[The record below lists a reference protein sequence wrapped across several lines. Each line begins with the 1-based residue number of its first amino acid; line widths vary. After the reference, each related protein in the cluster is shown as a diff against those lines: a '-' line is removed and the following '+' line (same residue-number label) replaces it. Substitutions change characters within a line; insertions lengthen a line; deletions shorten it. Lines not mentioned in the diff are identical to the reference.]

1 MNQKFCGRWGVWLV
15 AALILTACPAPGNQ
29 GGSGSGSSGAA
40 PAATAT
46 TSTTGEGGSAA
57 STAGAT
63 VSAMLEATTREYD
76 SAAVDYCSQ
85 ETGINIE
92 VINGPESATDR
103 LAQYLQ
109 FFGAQS
115 EDIDLVQIDVI
126 WPGILAE
133 HLVDMNPYLQSAG
146 VDMSQYFERIV
157 QNNTVDGAL
166 VGIPWFTDAGI
177 LYYRTDLLE
186 KYGYQNGPAT
196 WAELDEMATTIQEG
210 ERANNPDFWGFVWQG
225 NSYEGLTCNALE
237 WQVSNGG
244 GEIVEPD
251 GTISINNPQ
260 AAAAFDLARTWVDR
274 ISPPGVVSYQ
284 EEDARGV
291 WQAGNAAFMRNWP
304 YAYSLG
310 NAEDSVIREQFA
322 VSALPAGTGEGARN
336 ADTLGGWQIA
346 VSRYSDNVDAA
357 TAVAICLAGRE
368 AQKIRATVGSIL
380 PTIGDLYQDEEVLA
394 ANPFF
399 EPLFEVFSG
408 GAVAR
413 PSTVTGENYNEVSTI
428 YFTEVNEVLTGAQT
442 GQQAVEAIEAQLQ
455 DVLQ

>member
-1 MNQKFCGRWGVWLV
+1 
-15 AALILTACPAPGNQ
+15 
-29 GGSGSGSSGAA
+29 
-40 PAATAT
+40 
-46 TSTTGEGGSAA
+46 
-57 STAGAT
+57 
-63 VSAMLEATTREYD
+63 
-76 SAAVDYCSQ
+76 
-85 ETGINIE
+85 
-92 VINGPESATDR
+92 
-103 LAQYLQ
+103 
-109 FFGAQS
+109 
-115 EDIDLVQIDVI
+115 VI

-133 HLVDMNPYLQSAG
+133 HLVDMNPYLESAG
-146 VDMSQYFERIV
+146 VDVSQYFERIV
-157 QNNTVDGAL
+157 QNNTVEGAL
-166 VGIPWFTDAGI
+166 VGIPWFTDAGL

-186 KYGYQNGPAT
+186 KYGYSAGPQT

-210 ERANNPDFWGFVWQG
+210 ERAANPDFWGFVWQG
-225 NSYEGLTCNALE
+225 NAYEGLTCNALE
-237 WQVSNGG
+237 WQVSHGG
-244 GEIVEPD
+244 GEIVEAD

-260 AAAAFDLARTWVDR
+260 AAAAFDLAATWVDR

-304 YAYSLG
+304 YAFSLG
-310 NAEDSVIREQFA
+310 NAEDSVIRDKFG
-322 VSALPAGTGEGARN
+322 VSPLPAGSGEGARN
-336 ADTLGGWQIA
+336 ADTLGGWQMA
-346 VSRYSDNVDAA
+346 VSRYSANVDAA
-357 TAVAICLAGRE
+357 AQVAICLAGRE
-368 AQKIRATVGSIL
+368 SQKIRATVGSVL

-399 EPLFEVFSG
+399 GQLFEVFSG